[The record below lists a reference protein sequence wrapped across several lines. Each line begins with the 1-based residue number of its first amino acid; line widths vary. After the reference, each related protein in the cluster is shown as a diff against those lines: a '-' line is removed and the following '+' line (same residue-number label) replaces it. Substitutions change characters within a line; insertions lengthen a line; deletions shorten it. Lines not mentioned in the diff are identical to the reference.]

1 MSESSTMPKSNHIG
15 AYLDVLLK
23 ANTKIAEEMRM
34 NEAKAF
40 YEMLERT
47 GVVADFEA
55 RGEARAAKI
64 IKEQA
69 AALSKK
75 DAALSKKDAALSEK
89 DAEIAQLK
97 AQLANYK

>member
-1 MSESSTMPKSNHIG
+1 MQWVLNPTAQIMSESSTMSKSDHIG

-55 RGEARAAKI
+55 RLAKNN
-64 IKEQA
+64 E
-69 AALSKK
+69 
-75 DAALSKKDAALSEK
+75 
-89 DAEIAQLK
+89 
-97 AQLANYK
+97 

>member
-55 RGEARAAKI
+55 RGEARGEAKAAEI

-75 DAALSKKDAALSEK
+75 DS
-89 DAEIAQLK
+89 EIAELR
-97 AQLANYK
+97 ARLANYM